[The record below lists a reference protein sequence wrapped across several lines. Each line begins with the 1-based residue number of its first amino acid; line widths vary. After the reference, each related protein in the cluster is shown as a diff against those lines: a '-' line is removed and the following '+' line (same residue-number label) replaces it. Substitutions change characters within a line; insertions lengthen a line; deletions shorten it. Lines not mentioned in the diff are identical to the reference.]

1 MSLPPTLTA
10 QLWHWAETTPDAVAL
25 RHKGKGLWREFTW
38 RDFLLQVATTARAL
52 HHTGIKRGDFVSI
65 LADNRPEWLYVD
77 LATQTLG
84 GRSVG
89 IYQTNPADEVRFIV
103 NHSDSRL
110 LFCED
115 QEQVDKAI
123 DIRDEVKLSAVVAF
137 DNRGLRHYDSDFI
150 IEWDTFLKRGQDLEP
165 EALLSWFRDLTAS
178 MDPEEPSMVIY
189 TSGTTGEPKGALI
202 SNANV
207 MQLAQMSTAEF
218 KVTPADSVLSY
229 LPLCHIAEKIFTLF
243 IPLTSGAVTHFGE
256 SIETVQSDL
265 AEVSP
270 TVFLGVPRIWER
282 MHSRINLKMKDAS
295 WLKRSLYLWALTVG
309 EKLREAKASGGA
321 SIVLRLQAWLS
332 DLAIY
337 RPLQERLGLRR
348 VRFAVSGAAP
358 ISPDLIGWFHSIGIQ
373 IAEGYGQTE
382 STGVSHCNRPENIRI
397 GTVGQI
403 MPGMECR
410 IADDG
415 EILLR
420 GPAVF
425 CGYLHNDAATKDTI
439 DPEGWLHTGDIGT
452 EDTDGFLSITGRK
465 KEIII
470 TSGGKNLSPERL
482 ENTLKL
488 SEFIK
493 EAVTLGDGQ
502 KYVAALIQIEYET
515 TSDWAQRRKLPHT
528 SYADLVEKPEVRDL
542 IEAEITRLN
551 EHLARVE
558 QIKAFRFFPKE
569 LHQDDGELTP
579 TQKVKRKAVR
589 EIYASL
595 IDSIYKGGSR
605 G

>member
-1 MSLPPTLTA
+1 MPDPLSIRGIKHESSANPYRTA
-10 QLWHWAETTPDAVAL
+10 LALGRNDSDAVAL

-115 QEQVDKAI
+115 RTVDKAI
-123 DIRDEVKLSAVVAF
+123 DIRDAVKLSAVVAF

-150 IEWDTFLKRGQDLEP
+150 VEWDTFLKRGQDLEP

-295 WLKRSLYLWALTVG
+295 WLKRTLYLWALTVG
-309 EKLREAKASGGA
+309 EKLRQAKASVA
-321 SIVLRLQAWLS
+321 LQQVLRFQAWLS

-337 RPLQERLGLRR
+337 RPLQEGLVCVAFASPFLELHPFHLTSSAGFIVLGFRLQKATGKPSLPGLATATDRK
-348 VRFAVSGAAP
+348 
-358 ISPDLIGWFHSIGIQ
+358 
-373 IAEGYGQTE
+373 
-382 STGVSHCNRPENIRI
+382 NIRI

-410 IADDG
+410 IAEDG

-465 KEIII
+465 R
-470 TSGGKNLSPERL
+470 N
-482 ENTLKL
+482 
-488 SEFIK
+488 
-493 EAVTLGDGQ
+493 
-502 KYVAALIQIEYET
+502 
-515 TSDWAQRRKLPHT
+515 H
-528 SYADLVEKPEVRDL
+528 
-542 IEAEITRLN
+542 
-551 EHLARVE
+551 HH
-558 QIKAFRFFPKE
+558 FRW
-569 LHQDDGELTP
+569 
-579 TQKVKRKAVR
+579 
-589 EIYASL
+589 
-595 IDSIYKGGSR
+595 
-605 G
+605 